1 MLQPQRI
8 AQTIV
13 KLQQAGKR
21 MPQDILPGF
30 DRLEEAK
37 RNLSETVNLWAG
49 IFNQQNIG
57 LDRWEKAE
65 QIALTLTGANGLNV
79 NIISPALMQAALKQ
93 AEEAHVQENIN
104 RCNME
109 KLSDGKPLA
118 DRLNGMLLKWTAA
131 KLKEHR
137 LIMPYMPQDKE
148 DLEASSDPVFVLIG
162 SIKLDE
168 ETRVYRGEDGKLLAI
183 FGKGTMEWGAPGRGI
198 WMVGTNEL
206 YNGYTKSLLF
216 KEAKRVLNEWARQHG
231 LLHNIVYEKNR
242 TSINYLKH
250 LGAIFLAEPKIG
262 WDGKKFYQFYI
273 PYRGE

>member
-1 MLQPQRI
+1 MLQQQRI

-21 MPQDILPGF
+21 MPQDIRPGF

-37 RNLSETVNLWAG
+37 RILSETVNLWAG

-118 DRLNGMLLKWTAA
+118 DRLNSMLLKWTRA
-131 KLKEHR
+131 KLAEHR
-137 LIMPYMPQDKE
+137 LIMPYMPQDK
-148 DLEASSDPVFVLIG
+148 AVFEYGRQIG
-162 SIKLDE
+162 LNDNTIDNQFRILQCYMNDFTYSRKHNE
-168 ETRVYRGEDGKLLAI
+168 PCKSKLLKC
-183 FGKGTMEWGAPGRGI
+183 GDTLTLE
-198 WMVGTNEL
+198 
-206 YNGYTKSLLF
+206 
-216 KEAKRVLNEWARQHG
+216 VLA
-231 LLHNIVYEKNR
+231 
-242 TSINYLKH
+242 
-250 LGAIFLAEPKIG
+250 
-262 WDGKKFYQFYI
+262 
-273 PYRGE
+273 

>member
-1 MLQPQRI
+1 MLQQQRI

-21 MPQDILPGF
+21 MPQDIRPGF

-37 RNLSETVNLWAG
+37 RILSETVNLWAG

-109 KLSDGKPLA
+109 KLSQSTPTPKGIA
-118 DRLNGMLLKWTAA
+118 EVLLKWTRMRMA
-131 KLKEHR
+131 KHHP
-137 LIMPYMPQDKE
+137 ISSQDMPQSKAVFE
-148 DLEASSDPVFVLIG
+148 YGRQIGLSDNAIDSQFRILQCYMNDFAYSCKHHEPCK
-162 SIKLDE
+162 S
-168 ETRVYRGEDGKLLAI
+168 KLLKC
-183 FGKGTMEWGAPGRGI
+183 GD
-198 WMVGTNEL
+198 
-206 YNGYTKSLLF
+206 
-216 KEAKRVLNEWARQHG
+216 VLTLE
-231 LLHNIVYEKNR
+231 V
-242 TSINYLKH
+242 
-250 LGAIFLAEPKIG
+250 LA
-262 WDGKKFYQFYI
+262 
-273 PYRGE
+273 

>member
-1 MLQPQRI
+1 MLQQQRI

-21 MPQDILPGF
+21 MPQDIRPGF

-37 RNLSETVNLWAG
+37 RILSETVNLWAG

-109 KLSDGKPLA
+109 KLSDGKKLTE
-118 DRLNGMLLKWTAA
+118 DRVSCMVLRWMYAKMSERRSGWPKDMPQAKAVFEYGRQIGLSDNAIDNQFRILQCYMNDFTYSRKHNEPCKSKLLKCGDT
-131 KLKEHR
+131 LT
-137 LIMPYMPQDKE
+137 
-148 DLEASSDPVFVLIG
+148 LEVL
-162 SIKLDE
+162 
-168 ETRVYRGEDGKLLAI
+168 A
-183 FGKGTMEWGAPGRGI
+183 
-198 WMVGTNEL
+198 
-206 YNGYTKSLLF
+206 
-216 KEAKRVLNEWARQHG
+216 
-231 LLHNIVYEKNR
+231 
-242 TSINYLKH
+242 
-250 LGAIFLAEPKIG
+250 
-262 WDGKKFYQFYI
+262 
-273 PYRGE
+273 

>member
-21 MPQDILPGF
+21 MPQDIRPGF

-37 RNLSETVNLWAG
+37 RILSETVNLWAG

-109 KLSDGKPLA
+109 KLGDGKKLTE
-118 DRLNGMLLKWTAA
+118 DRVSGMVLRWMYA
-131 KLKEHR
+131 KLRERR
-137 LIMPYMPQDKE
+137 LDWSKSMPQDK
-148 DLEASSDPVFVLIG
+148 AVFEYGRQIG
-162 SIKLDE
+162 LNDNAIDAQFRILQCYMNDYAYAKKH
-168 ETRVYRGEDGKLLAI
+168 GEPCKSKLLKL
-183 FGKGTMEWGAPGRGI
+183 G
-198 WMVGTNEL
+198 NEL
-206 YNGYTKSLLF
+206 TL
-216 KEAKRVLNEWARQHG
+216 EVLA
-231 LLHNIVYEKNR
+231 
-242 TSINYLKH
+242 
-250 LGAIFLAEPKIG
+250 
-262 WDGKKFYQFYI
+262 
-273 PYRGE
+273 

>member
-21 MPQDILPGF
+21 MPQDIRPGF

-37 RNLSETVNLWAG
+37 RILSETVNLWAG

-93 AEEAHVQENIN
+93 AEEAYVQENIK

-109 KLSDGKPLA
+109 KLSENKPLSNS
-118 DRLNGMLLKWTAA
+118 LNAMLLRWTAK
-131 KLKEHR
+131 KLAERR
-137 LIMPYMPQDKE
+137 LIMQYMPQNKAVFEYGRQIGLSDTSIDKHFRLLQCYMNDYYYSCQHNE
-148 DLEASSDPVFVLIG
+148 PCKS
-162 SIKLDE
+162 
-168 ETRVYRGEDGKLLAI
+168 KLLKQ
-183 FGKGTMEWGAPGRGI
+183 GD
-198 WMVGTNEL
+198 EL
-206 YNGYTKSLLF
+206 
-216 KEAKRVLNEWARQHG
+216 VLEVMA
-231 LLHNIVYEKNR
+231 
-242 TSINYLKH
+242 
-250 LGAIFLAEPKIG
+250 
-262 WDGKKFYQFYI
+262 
-273 PYRGE
+273 

>member
-21 MPQDILPGF
+21 MPQGIRPGF

-37 RNLSETVNLWAG
+37 RILSETVNLWAG

-109 KLSDGKPLA
+109 TLADGKPLA
-118 DRLNGMLLKWTAA
+118 DRLNGMLLKWTA

-137 LIMPYMPQDKE
+137 LIMPYMPQDK
-148 DLEASSDPVFVLIG
+148 AVFEYGRQIG
-162 SIKLDE
+162 LNDNAIDNQFRILQCYMNDFTYSRKHNE
-168 ETRVYRGEDGKLLAI
+168 PCKSKLLKC
-183 FGKGTMEWGAPGRGI
+183 GDTLTLE
-198 WMVGTNEL
+198 
-206 YNGYTKSLLF
+206 
-216 KEAKRVLNEWARQHG
+216 VLA
-231 LLHNIVYEKNR
+231 
-242 TSINYLKH
+242 
-250 LGAIFLAEPKIG
+250 
-262 WDGKKFYQFYI
+262 
-273 PYRGE
+273 

>member
-1 MLQPQRI
+1 MAKKWTVEILDNKSKENVVPLI
-8 AQTIV
+8 EE
-13 KLQQAGKR
+13 L
-21 MPQDILPGF
+21 MQDIRP
-30 DRLEEAK
+30 
-37 RNLSETVNLWAG
+37 
-49 IFNQQNIG
+49 
-57 LDRWEKAE
+57 
-65 QIALTLTGANGLNV
+65 
-79 NIISPALMQAALKQ
+79 
-93 AEEAHVQENIN
+93 H
-104 RCNME
+104 
-109 KLSDGKPLA
+109 
-118 DRLNGMLLKWTAA
+118 
-131 KLKEHR
+131 
-137 LIMPYMPQDKE
+137 DKE

-216 KEAKRVLNEWARQHG
+216 KEAKRVLNEWVSKHG

-242 TSINYLKH
+242 TSINYLRH
-250 LGAIFLAEPKIG
+250 LGAVFLAEPKVG

>member
-1 MLQPQRI
+1 MLQQQRI

-21 MPQDILPGF
+21 MPQDIRPGF

-37 RNLSETVNLWAG
+37 RILQETVNLWAG
-49 IFNQQNIG
+49 IFNQQKNIG

-118 DRLNGMLLKWTAA
+118 DRLNSVLLKWTAA
-131 KLKEHR
+131 KLKERR
-137 LIMPYMPQDKE
+137 LIMPYMPQNKDVFE
-148 DLEASSDPVFVLIG
+148 YGRQIGLSDNAIDRQLRILQCYMNDVAYSRKHNEPCK
-162 SIKLDE
+162 S
-168 ETRVYRGEDGKLLAI
+168 KLLKCGDTLTLEVMA
-183 FGKGTMEWGAPGRGI
+183 
-198 WMVGTNEL
+198 
-206 YNGYTKSLLF
+206 
-216 KEAKRVLNEWARQHG
+216 
-231 LLHNIVYEKNR
+231 
-242 TSINYLKH
+242 
-250 LGAIFLAEPKIG
+250 
-262 WDGKKFYQFYI
+262 
-273 PYRGE
+273 